1 MPETKHKNNIGF
13 RFFKSGLGVNVQ
25 IAQTHL
31 LAKKRTTFIAM
42 LGVTFGIG
50 MYILMISFMT
60 GFNEYLEDTLLAAT
74 ADIRIYNDIKTD
86 YSHSI
91 LDEISDTSK
100 VINAIHHPKPKDI
113 TPDVRNSQKIIEDLK
128 KDTRVRAISPSIST
142 QVFYNNGPVQINGT
156 MMGVNILEEAKLSGL
171 DGRMKTGKLE
181 NLLTVD
187 NGILLGH
194 SLATKLNVQLG
205 DLVTLATP
213 NGSSMRFRVVG
224 TYQFGLGTL
233 DLVRSYVSL
242 SNVQQMLGKDNQYV
256 TDINMKLVDNQQA
269 PVMAKEFAKRYGYTA
284 DAWQNANASAMV
296 SITIR
301 NVMTFVISVTLLVVA
316 GFGIYNIMNM
326 TIQNKLKDI
335 AILKAQGFSGPDV
348 RTIFL
353 TEAVTIGALGAATGL
368 ALGWL
373 MSYGVWNLP
382 FPKNDNISI
391 THYPV
396 TFHWY
401 HYAFGVLFGMI
412 TTFIAGLM
420 PSIKASN
427 IDPVEILRG

>member
-1 MPETKHKNNIGF
+1 MKLP
-13 RFFKSGLGVNVQ
+13 VNLE
-25 IAQTHL
+25 IAKTHL
-31 LAKKRTTFIAM
+31 LAKKRTTFTAM

-50 MYILMISFMT
+50 MYVLMISFMS
-60 GFNEYLEDTLLAAT
+60 GFNEFLEDSLLSAT
-74 ADIRIYNDIKTD
+74 PDISIYNDIKTN

-91 LDEISDTSK
+91 LDEISDTSRIFN
-100 VINAIHHPKPKDI
+100 VVHHPKPKDI
-113 TPDVRNSQKIIEDLK
+113 TPNVRNSQKIIEDLK
-128 KDTRVRAISPSIST
+128 SDIRIRAISPLLST
-142 QVFYNNGPVQINGT
+142 QVFYNNGPVQINGSLQ
-156 MMGVNILEEAKLSGL
+156 GVNILDEAKLSGL
-171 DGRMKTGKLE
+171 DAKMKTGRVE
-181 NLLTVD
+181 NLLTVN

-194 SLATKLNVQLG
+194 SLANRLNVQMG

-224 TYQFGLGTL
+224 TFQFGLGSL

-242 SNVQQMLGKDNQYV
+242 SNVQQLLGKDNQYI
-256 TDINMKLVDNQQA
+256 TNINMKLVDNTQA
-269 PVMAKEFAKRYGYTA
+269 TVMAKEFATRYGYKA

-301 NVMTFVISVTLLVVA
+301 NVMTFVVSFTLLVVA
-316 GFGIYNIMNM
+316 GFGIYNIMSM

-348 RTIFL
+348 RSIFL
-353 TEAVTIGALGAATGL
+353 AESVTIGAMGAITGL
-368 ALGWL
+368 GLGLL

-382 FPKNDNISI
+382 FPVNDNISI

-401 HYAFGVLFGMI
+401 HYAFGVVFGML
-412 TTFIAGLM
+412 TTFVAGLM
-420 PSIKASN
+420 PSVRASK
-427 IDPVEILRG
+427 IDPVAILRG

>member
-1 MPETKHKNNIGF
+1 MKLP
-13 RFFKSGLGVNVQ
+13 VNYE
-25 IAQTHL
+25 IAKTHL
-31 LAKKRTTFIAM
+31 LAKKRTTFTAM

-50 MYILMISFMT
+50 MYVLMISFMS
-60 GFNEYLEDTLLAAT
+60 GFNEFLEDSLLSAT
-74 ADIRIYNDIKTD
+74 PDISIYNDIKTD

-91 LDEISDTSK
+91 LDEISDTGK
-100 VINAIHHPKPKDI
+100 VWNMVHHPKPKDI
-113 TPDVRNSQKIIEDLK
+113 TPNVHNSQKIIEDLK
-128 KDTRVRAISPSIST
+128 RDPRIRAVSPLLST

-156 MMGVNILEEAKLSGL
+156 LQGVNILDESKLSGL
-171 DGRMKTGKLE
+171 GDKMKTGKIE

-194 SLATKLNVQLG
+194 SLATKLNVQMG

-213 NGSSMRFRVVG
+213 NGTSMRFRVVG
-224 TYQFGLGTL
+224 TFQFGLGSL

-242 SNVQQMLGKDNQYV
+242 SNVQQLLGKDNQYV
-256 TDINMKLVDNQQA
+256 TNINMKLNDNTQA
-269 PVMAKEFAKRYGYTA
+269 TAVAKEFAARYGYKA
-284 DAWQNANASAMV
+284 DDWQNANASAMV

-301 NVMTFVISVTLLVVA
+301 NVMTFVVSFTLLVVA
-316 GFGIYNIMNM
+316 GFGIYNIMSM

-335 AILKAQGFSGPDV
+335 AILKAQGFSGSDV

-353 TEAVTIGALGAATGL
+353 AESVTIGMMGAITGL
-368 ALGWL
+368 ALGFL
-373 MSYGVWNLP
+373 MSYGVLNLP

-401 HYAFGVLFGMI
+401 HYMFGVVFGML

-420 PSIKASN
+420 PSVRASK
-427 IDPVEILRG
+427 IDPVAILRG